1 MSKFIR
7 ATAVAALL
15 FSSVSAARAQ
25 STGGAGPAI
34 GIGIST
40 LGITGEISVKA
51 FSSIVVRANGNWAS
65 ASYKPKLTDAEVD
78 GSLRIAG
85 AGLIGD
91 WHPFENGFRLS
102 GGARWHQAKFSGDA
116 SGQDVKLNGV
126 TYTTAQYGK
135 LHGEI
140 EPGSSVAP
148 YIGIGWD
155 SSHFSDS
162 RFNIGLDI
170 GAMYLGTP
178 SATLTASKA
187 GSVPGLQANANAE
200 AKKLSD
206 DFGKFG
212 EFWPVVALT
221 AKYRF

>member
-1 MSKFIR
+1 MFKRIAAALAALSAIGS
-7 ATAVAALL
+7 AAVAQ
-15 FSSVSAARAQ
+15 SADRI
-25 STGGAGPAI
+25 GPAI

-40 LGITGEISVKA
+40 IGITGELSYKA
-51 FSSIVVRANGNWAS
+51 FSNFVVRANGNWAS
-65 ASYKPKLTDAEVD
+65 ADYKPKLTDTEID
-78 GSLRIAG
+78 GSMRIAG

-91 WHPFENGFRLS
+91 WHPFENGFRMS
-102 GGARWHQAKFSGDA
+102 GGVRWHQASFKGDA

-140 EPGSSVAP
+140 EPGHSIAP
-148 YIGIGWD
+148 YLGLGWD
-155 SSHFSDS
+155 STHFSDG
-162 RFNIGLDI
+162 RFSIGLDV

-187 GSVPGLQANANAE
+187 ASVPGLQANANAE
-200 AKKLSD
+200 AKRLRD
-206 DFGKFG
+206 DYGKFG
-212 EFWPVVALT
+212 EFWPVVGLT